1 MGNSDNGDLKN
12 MKSFGFGARGV
23 GALGLGA
30 LGLGAVSWR
39 ALMACA
45 AVSVAFS
52 VHAVPAYAGDDDDDD
67 EPSIEQKVIHGIMHG
82 IGAVDGT
89 EKGIDYRER
98 SPLVV
103 PPKLD
108 LPPPETRAAAPAPNW
123 PKDPEIEEAR
133 KQRRAEKK
141 RDKSQEGWALTPEEM
156 KVGTAR
162 VKSATNSDQPGNPYS
177 AGSDEA
183 ILSPSKLGFKG
194 FGNIFSSSD
203 KPESAPF
210 PGEPA
215 RESLTQP
222 PTGYQTPSPA
232 YSYGLNGDDQ
242 KRAGNRSYDP
252 KGEGDIVSQGRK

>member
-1 MGNSDNGDLKN
+1 MRNTDSGDLKG
-12 MKSFGFGARGV
+12 MKSFGFGALTF
-23 GALGLGA
+23 GAL
-30 LGLGAVSWR
+30 SWR
-39 ALMACA
+39 AALACA
-45 AVSVAFS
+45 AISVAFA
-52 VHAVPAYAGDDDDDD
+52 VHAVPAFAGDDDDDD
-67 EPSIEQKVIHGIMHG
+67 EPSIEQKILRGVMHG

-108 LPPPETRAAAPAPNW
+108 LPPPETHAAAPAPNW
-123 PKDPEIEEAR
+123 PKDPEIAERR
-133 KQRRAEKK
+133 KQRKAEKAY
-141 RDKSQEGWALTPEEM
+141 DKSQESWALTPEQI

-162 VKSATNSDQPGNPYS
+162 AKSATSSDQPGNTFDKPGG
-177 AGSDEA
+177 AENP
-183 ILSPSKLGFKG
+183 ILSPSQLGFKG
-194 FGNIFSSSD
+194 FGNIFGSND

-242 KRAGNRSYDP
+242 KKASGRTYDP
-252 KGEGDIVSQGRK
+252 SGEGDIISQGRK

>member
-1 MGNSDNGDLKN
+1 
-12 MKSFGFGARGV
+12 MKSFGFGARRFS
-23 GALGLGA
+23 ALR
-30 LGLGAVSWR
+30 LGAVSWR
-39 ALMACA
+39 ALLTCA

-52 VHAVPAYAGDDDDDD
+52 VHAVPAFAGDDNDDD

-82 IGAVDGT
+82 IGAVDGN
-89 EKGIDYRER
+89 EKGIDYHER

-108 LPPPETRAAAPAPNW
+108 LPPPETHAAAPAPNW
-123 PKDPEIEEAR
+123 PKDPDIEEAR

-162 VKSATNSDQPGNPYS
+162 VKSATTSDQPGNPYN
-177 AGSDEA
+177 AGGSDDP

-194 FGNIFSSSD
+194 FGNIFSSGD

-232 YSYGLNGDDQ
+232 YAYGLNSDDQ
-242 KRAGNRSYDP
+242 KKAGNRSFDP

>member
-1 MGNSDNGDLKN
+1 MGNSDNGGFKG
-12 MKSFGFGARGV
+12 MKSFGFGA
-23 GALGLGA
+23 L
-30 LGLGAVSWR
+30 SWR
-39 ALMACA
+39 ALLTCA

-52 VHAVPAYAGDDDDDD
+52 VHAVPAFAGDDDDDD

-108 LPPPETRAAAPAPNW
+108 LPPPETRTAAPAPNW
-123 PKDPEIEEAR
+123 PKDPDIEEAR

-162 VKSATNSDQPGNPYS
+162 AKSATASDQPGNPYN
-177 AGSDEA
+177 AGGSEDP

-232 YSYGLNGDDQ
+232 YAYGLNGDDQ
-242 KRAGNRSYDP
+242 KKAGNRSYDP